1 VLRLQAD
8 TPGAYSGQCAEFCG
22 TGHTTMRFEV
32 IVHPAAE
39 FGPALAALGSAKER
53 KQ

>member
-1 VLRLQAD
+1 LQAD
-8 TPGAYSGQCAEFCG
+8 TPGTYSGQCAEFCG
-22 TGHTTMRFEV
+22 IGHTTMRFEV

-39 FGPALAALGSAKER
+39 FAPALAALGSAKER